1 MKGPKNDRS
10 LTNRGFIEFQSEFQ
24 AKAFLDHVGKG
35 SKVKLST
42 GVDVAFKAEVTK
54 INQSRNWALFKAEE
68 LIKADTHARGK
79 DVNVSITKREVKVDG
94 VLAFS

>member
-1 MKGPKNDRS
+1 MTKYPSHKYLFVENSMKGPKNDRS

-54 INQSRNWALFKAEE
+54 IN
-68 LIKADTHARGK
+68 
-79 DVNVSITKREVKVDG
+79 
-94 VLAFS
+94 